1 VALFLEFTHNDTLD
15 NQLRELTAF
24 LMKFVRHAGKVVC
37 SDALVHDNVLT
48 FLECRSGDTVLVQN
62 TFQKYAGTPAV
73 RLRDESVFVEKL
85 MHACANNE
93 YFLFGCDSC
102 DVVTKLYYKC
112 RQATRPEDVDKYLL
126 LTADTNVQLFDANEQ
141 FRNKFVFYSSK
152 LTFGVDFFVGVAHD
166 VFMYVKGNSL
176 QPTGMF
182 QQTTRCRNVRRLYYY
197 GETGNKEAT
206 HMDLASLKQTVVMT
220 ASENTAL
227 VTAGATYLDENDE
240 WQVVENTYCK
250 LWCQNEYDRDT
261 FETNKVKH
269 VELLLQAN
277 GFALLSEGVPNKV
290 SAKEKAEQKAT
301 VQTVT
306 DEFFAEYLQTH
317 DRSLEKFGKLN
328 EAVQYLGLEGES
340 NETLQFYQGY
350 LTDKHKRSKHDD
362 VVRLLRDDFHVHNKL
377 AEARNNTFDVRVD
390 NSAY

>member
-1 VALFLEFTHNDTLD
+1 
-15 NQLRELTAF
+15 
-24 LMKFVRHAGKVVC
+24 
-37 SDALVHDNVLT
+37 
-48 FLECRSGDTVLVQN
+48 
-62 TFQKYAGTPAV
+62 
-73 RLRDESVFVEKL
+73 
-85 MHACANNE
+85 
-93 YFLFGCDSC
+93 
-102 DVVTKLYYKC
+102 
-112 RQATRPEDVDKYLL
+112 
-126 LTADTNVQLFDANEQ
+126 
-141 FRNKFVFYSSK
+141 
-152 LTFGVDFFVGVAHD
+152 LTFGVDFFVDVAQD

-197 GETGNKEAT
+197 GEPGNKEAT

-227 VTAGATYLDENDE
+227 VTAGAPYLDENDE
-240 WQVVENTYCK
+240 WQVVENTFYK

-269 VELLLQAN
+269 VEVLLQAN

-317 DRSLEKFGKLN
+317 DRSLEKFGTLK

-340 NETLQFYQGY
+340 NETF
-350 LTDKHKRSKHDD
+350 
-362 VVRLLRDDFHVHNKL
+362 F
-377 AEARNNTFDVRVD
+377 
-390 NSAY
+390 